1 MTYQLCSLFL
11 TQYVINITVRTLLA
25 NTTARF
31 PNRELCFLQIN
42 LNSQFNVVSILIK
55 SWDNKFIIVVS
66 ICQRT
71 FCFLWCLLNNH
82 IFNIETF
89 SKNSIFNENFLIDCE
104 RRYYKWFQI
113 GMFNHIFN
121 IDIFSIN
128 IQYFI
133 NISNIFVGVGGLEPP
148 KPEGD
153 RFTVCCNC
161 HYATPPIKNVI
172 ERCCVYHTYLI

>member
-1 MTYQLCSLFL
+1 MSKNILFL
-11 TQYVINITVRTLLA
+11 
-25 NTTARF
+25 
-31 PNRELCFLQIN
+31 IN
-42 LNSQFNVVSILIK
+42 LIK
-55 SWDNKFIIVVS
+55 NQ

-71 FCFLWCLLNNH
+71 FCFLINLIKNQICQKNILLCCLLNNH

-172 ERCCVYHTYLI
+172 EHCYVYHTYLI